1 MKRLL
6 PILISSFLLFS
17 ILIISGCTI
26 GGSDKDARNVLSS
39 YLDNVTKGDY
49 DAAYDL
55 LCKYDQQKISKDVFV
70 KWREAVAKI
79 TKFDSY
85 SIGKKSDK
93 FGKME
98 TFGVVYTKS
107 YGFDVNLK
115 IDKLIENAD
124 LTDMYEQE
132 TYKQMVVYE
141 DGTWKMG
148 LFYEDLESRTSKYN
162 ELISEN
168 SKK

>member
-1 MKRLL
+1 MKKLFC
-6 PILISSFLLFS
+6 ILISSFLLFS
-17 ILIISGCTI
+17 ILILSGCSI
-26 GGSDKDARNVLSS
+26 GSSDKEARNVLSS

-49 DAAYDL
+49 EAAYNL
-55 LCKYDQQKISKDVFV
+55 LSKYDQQKISKDVFI

-85 SIGKKSDK
+85 SIGEKSDK
-93 FGKME
+93 FGEME

-107 YGFDVNLK
+107 FGFDVNLK

-124 LTDMYEQE
+124 ITDMYEQE
-132 TYKQMVVYE
+132 NYKQMVLYE

-148 LFYEDLESRTSKYN
+148 LFYEDLESRTAKYE
-162 ELISEN
+162 ELLSG
-168 SKK
+168 SAK